1 MKLLIAI
8 NSLATGGAEKLL
20 LDSIPEYIRR
30 GVEVDLLLLDGTDS
44 AFLGELKLRAPHCRV
59 ISLGRGSCYRPWL
72 VLQLVPILHRYD
84 IVNVHL
90 FPALYWVAL
99 AKLLSRSATK
109 LVYTEHSTSNK
120 RRNGRLLG
128 AIDRF
133 IYRRYDRV
141 ICISA
146 SVKDALRQHL
156 RSGGEKLVTIPNGVD
171 LGQLHRAQ
179 PYAAAELPLLAAGKR
194 LLLQVSSFIYPKDQ
208 ATLIRALP
216 LLAESVELVLV
227 GVGAMQDECRQLAMQ
242 LGVAHRVHFLGV
254 RLDVPRLLKSVDVV
268 ILSSRHEGLSLSSI
282 EGLASGKPF
291 VASDV
296 PGLADIVAGAGVLFP
311 QGDER
316 ALAQAITALLDDD
329 VHRAAVV
336 AACVERSRPYGIDA
350 MLEQHLALYATA
362 ADW

>member
-20 LDSIPEYIRR
+20 LDSIPEYIGR
-30 GVEVDLLLLDGTDS
+30 GVDVDLLLLDGTDS
-44 AFLGELKLRAPHCRV
+44 PFLAELKRRAPRCRV

-72 VLQLVPILHRYD
+72 VLQLVPILRRYD

-120 RRNGRLLG
+120 RRNGLLLG

-133 IYRRYDRV
+133 IYRQYDRV

-146 SVKDALRQHL
+146 SVRDALRLHL
-156 RSGGEKLVTIPNGVD
+156 GSDEGQLVTIPNGVD

-179 PYAAAELPLLAAGKR
+179 PYAAAEFPLLEGRKR
-194 LLLQVSSFIYPKDQ
+194 FLLQVSSFIYPKDQ
-208 ATLIRALP
+208 ATLIRSLP
-216 LLAESVELVLV
+216 LLAETVELILV
-227 GVGAMQDECRQLAMQ
+227 GVGAMQDECRQLAME

-316 ALAQAITALLDDD
+316 ALALAVTALLDDE
-329 VHRAAVV
+329 VHREAVV
-336 AACVERSRPYGIDA
+336 AACVERSRAYGIDS
-350 MLEQHLALYATA
+350 MLGQHLSLYATA